1 MNVKVFWMR
10 DPERQ
15 ETESPFVRQPH
26 YNDLEN
32 RIRTLEAALRRIADL
47 DAVTGR
53 ELRIHAIASDALA
66 TSETP
71 GIPAATPPIQGWPK
85 QGATVQCACHMEDC
99 LACYPLETGAEHTC
113 PTCGTKFRGADD
125 RFCPTC
131 HAKAHAGSPL
141 GDANG

>member
-71 GIPAATPPIQGWPK
+71 GIPAAPPPIQGWPK

-99 LACYPLETGAEHTC
+99 LACYPLETAGE
-113 PTCGTKFRGADD
+113 PIPKLECGMG
-125 RFCPTC
+125 
-131 HAKAHAGSPL
+131 
-141 GDANG
+141 